1 MQTKIRIETD
11 RAAASHGFRSNAMV
25 AAGFVFT
32 AGHIGAPLAPPGERA
47 DPAPTLD
54 EQVDWCLR
62 HMEQLALAGGGTL
75 DRFVE
80 VSAFLVPD
88 AFKARDTVSQRI
100 IGFLGYTPPLLHMQ
114 PIQDVAAHAMLEID
128 GVAMVDESRSLDE
141 AASILRPFGQGQGL
155 VRSGPFLFLNG
166 MTARGATLGEQT
178 RNLLSEAS
186 FQLQEGGSALSQLV
200 KMTVYHAEY
209 RDYPQFNEETKRQFA
224 AFDPPARSVLVAP
237 QVTGDALLRI
247 DMIALAAAA

>member
-1 MQTKIRIETD
+1 
-11 RAAASHGFRSNAMV
+11 MV

-32 AGHIGAPLAPPGERA
+32 AGHIGAPLAPPGTRA

-54 EQVDWCLR
+54 AQVDWCLR

-88 AFKARDTVSQRI
+88 AFKARDAVRQRI
-100 IGFLGYTPPLLHMQ
+100 TDFLGYTPPLLHTHR
-114 PIQDVAAHAMLEID
+114 IQDVAAHAMLEID
-128 GVAMVDESRSLDE
+128 GVAIVGSSRTPGE
-141 AASILRPFGQGQGL
+141 AASILRPFGQGRGL
-155 VRSGPFLFLNG
+155 VSSGPFVFLNG
-166 MTARGATLGEQT
+166 MTAPGATLGEQT
-178 RNLLSEAS
+178 HNLLNEAS
-186 FQLQEGGSALSQLV
+186 IQLHEAGSARSQLV
-200 KMTVYHAEY
+200 KMTVYNAEY
-209 RDYPQFNEETKRQFA
+209 HDYPQFNEETKQWFA

-247 DMIALAAAA
+247 DMIALAASG

>member
-1 MQTKIRIETD
+1 MKTKTRIETD
-11 RAAASHGFRSNAMV
+11 KAAASHGFRSNAMV
-25 AAGFVFT
+25 AGGFVFT
-32 AGHIGAPLAPPGERA
+32 AGHIGAPLAPPGGRA

-75 DRFVE
+75 DGFVE
-80 VSAFLVPD
+80 VSAFLVPEALKACD
-88 AFKARDTVSQRI
+88 AVRQRI
-100 IGFLGYTPPLLHMQ
+100 SGFLGYTPPLVHIQ

-128 GVAMVDESRSLDE
+128 GVAVVNQSRSLDE

-155 VRSGPFLFLNG
+155 VRSGPFIFFYG
-166 MTARGATLGEQT
+166 MYAAVASLGEQT
-178 RNLLSEAS
+178 RNLLNESS
-186 FQLQEGGSALSQLV
+186 IQLQEEGIALAQLV
-200 KMTVYHAEY
+200 KLSVYNAEY
-209 RDYPQFNEETKRQFA
+209 HDYPQFNDETKRQFA

-247 DMIALAAAA
+247 DMIALAGEA